1 MTSALTGK
9 PLEGR
14 QTGHEPSRTLDS
26 PWPEIAP
33 KLRTQRLIAAA
44 RPSGEGGASRGRRKR
59 MAFEFGMFHEF
70 QRTAEMTDEQAFAT
84 SFAQVDAAE
93 RWGLD
98 AMWLA
103 EIHVAPERSV
113 CSAPLTLASAI
124 AARTKRMKIGTAVQ
138 VLPLCH
144 PLRLAEEVATVDQI
158 SHGRLIFGVG
168 RSGFP
173 RTYEAY
179 GVPYGES
186 RERFAETLEILKR
199 AWTEDSFSYQG
210 KYYSF
215 DNVKMTP
222 KPYQKPWPEIRIAA
236 NSADTF
242 PAIAKLGHAVFVA
255 VRLGTLEEL
264 EPNITAYRKAW
275 KEAGHPGE
283 GKVFLRAP
291 VYVAETDQAA
301 REEPEESIMYFYRYL
316 GERLEDSATRSGVR
330 AVEDRAAR
338 GRRLQ
343 TITYEDALREK
354 IIVGSP
360 GRVTER
366 LKGLQETLGL
376 DGILCEM
383 NCGTKIPHERVMKSL
398 QLLCQEVS
406 PRFN

>member
-1 MTSALTGK
+1 
-9 PLEGR
+9 
-14 QTGHEPSRTLDS
+14 
-26 PWPEIAP
+26 
-33 KLRTQRLIAAA
+33 
-44 RPSGEGGASRGRRKR
+44 

-70 QRTAEMTDEQAFAT
+70 QRVAGTTDEEAFAT
-84 SFAQVDAAE
+84 SFEQVDAAE

-113 CSAPLTLASAI
+113 LSAPLTLASAI

-199 AWTEDSFSYQG
+199 AWTEESFSYKGQ
-210 KYYSF
+210 YYSF
-215 DNVKMTP
+215 ENVKATP
-222 KPYQKPWPEIRIAA
+222 RPYQKPWPEIRIAA

-264 EPNITAYRKAW
+264 EPNITAYREAW

-291 VYVAETDQAA
+291 VYVAETDEAA

-343 TITYEDALREK
+343 NITYEDALREK
-354 IIVGSP
+354 LIVGSP
-360 GRVTER
+360 GRVTDR
-366 LKGLQETLGL
+366 LKELQDKLGL

>member
-1 MTSALTGK
+1 
-9 PLEGR
+9 
-14 QTGHEPSRTLDS
+14 
-26 PWPEIAP
+26 
-33 KLRTQRLIAAA
+33 
-44 RPSGEGGASRGRRKR
+44 

-70 QRTAEMTDEQAFAT
+70 QRPAGISDEDAFAT
-84 SFAQVDAAE
+84 SFEQVDAAE

-113 CSAPLTLASAI
+113 LSAPLTLASAI

-199 AWTEDSFSYQG
+199 AWTEPSFSYQG
-210 KYYSF
+210 KFYSF
-215 DNVKMTP
+215 ENVKATP
-222 KPYQKPWPEIRIAA
+222 KPYQKPWPEIRVAA

-264 EPNITAYRKAW
+264 EPNITAYRQAW

-291 VYVAETDQAA
+291 VYVAETDEAA

-316 GERLEDSATRSGVR
+316 GERLEDSASRAGVR

-343 TITYEDALREK
+343 NITYEDALREK
-354 IIVGSP
+354 LIVGSP
-360 GRVTER
+360 GRVTDR
-366 LKGLQETLGL
+366 LKELQETLGL

-383 NCGTKIPHERVMKSL
+383 NCGTKIPHQRVMKSL